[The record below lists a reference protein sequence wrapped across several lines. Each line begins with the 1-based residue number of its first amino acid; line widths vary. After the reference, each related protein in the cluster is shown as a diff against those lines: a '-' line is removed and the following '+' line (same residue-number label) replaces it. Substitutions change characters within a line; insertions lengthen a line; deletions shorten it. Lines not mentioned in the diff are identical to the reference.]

1 MLNSEVAG
9 VALDLWCN
17 HINEECSS
25 FNVVKSSEISREW
38 WLIDAS
44 TLPLGK
50 LAVIIADKLM
60 GKSKVTYT
68 PHIDNGDYVVVVNA
82 KNLKVTGEKMTQ
94 KKYYRHSGF
103 PGGLTELKLE
113 EVIEKDPSVAI
124 REAVKGMLPKNKL
137 SADRLARLRIFEG
150 AEHAHAAQNP
160 KEIK

>member
-1 MLNSEVAG
+1 MKTYSQKA
-9 VALDLWCN
+9 
-17 HINEECSS
+17 
-25 FNVVKSSEISREW
+25 SEINREW
-38 WLIDAS
+38 WVIDAT

-50 LAVIIADKLM
+50 LAVVIADKLM

-68 PHIDNGDYVVVVNA
+68 PHIDNGDYVVVINA
-82 KNLKVTGEKMTQ
+82 KDLVVTGDKMTK

-113 EVIEKDPSVAI
+113 EVIEKNSALAI

-137 SADRLARLRIFEG
+137 AADRLARLRVFEG
-150 AEHAHAAQNP
+150 AEHAHTAQNP

>member
-1 MLNSEVAG
+1 MKTYSQ
-9 VALDLWCN
+9 
-17 HINEECSS
+17 
-25 FNVVKSSEISREW
+25 KSSEISRDW
-38 WLIDAS
+38 YLIDAS

-68 PHIDNGDYVVVVNA
+68 PHTDNGDYVVVINA
-82 KNLKVTGEKMTQ
+82 KNIKVTGNKMTD

-113 EVIEKDPSVAI
+113 EVIEKNPSLVI
-124 REAVKGMLPKNKL
+124 KEAVKGMLPKNKL
-137 SADRLARLRIFEG
+137 AADRLARLRVFDG
-150 AEHAHAAQNP
+150 AEHDHTAQQP

>member
-1 MLNSEVAG
+1 MKTYSQ
-9 VALDLWCN
+9 
-17 HINEECSS
+17 
-25 FNVVKSSEISREW
+25 KSSEIKRDW
-38 WLIDAS
+38 YLIDAS

-68 PHIDNGDYVVVVNA
+68 PHIDNGDYVVVINA
-82 KNLKVTGEKMTQ
+82 KNIKVTGDKMTD

-113 EVIEKDPSVAI
+113 EVIEKDPSLAI
-124 REAVKGMLPKNKL
+124 RQAVKGMMPKNKL
-137 SADRLARLRIFEG
+137 AAERLTRLRVFNG
-150 AEHAHAAQNP
+150 AEHSHTAQQP

>member
-1 MLNSEVAG
+1 MKTYSQ
-9 VALDLWCN
+9 
-17 HINEECSS
+17 
-25 FNVVKSSEISREW
+25 KSSEISREW

-50 LAVIIADKLM
+50 LAVVIADKLM